1 MCTSY
6 SLKVLFF
13 TTVCLPGHLHWF
25 FMSFCWGGTQGLSW
39 HLWGIAGKLCPARAH
54 APDRLHKLCKS
65 SALGI
70 WSGYARINWACC
82 FHEVWE
88 QWVTLHRG
96 TYVEKLPARCQKKMC
111 FVTAASAVGQHML
124 QKCSGCAGNQLE
136 LGALTRSREH
146 RNPTQ
151 MSRNFSAGKEN
162 TK

>member
-1 MCTSY
+1 MY
-6 SLKVLFF
+6 LLFLKSSFF
-13 TTVCLPGHLHWF
+13 YYPLSPRSSTLVFHVILLGRNTGFELASVGICWEALPCSCSRSR
-25 FMSFCWGGTQGLSW
+25 SFTQ
-39 HLWGIAGKLCPARAH
+39 A
-54 APDRLHKLCKS
+54 CKS

-136 LGALTRSREH
+136 LGALTRSQEH

-151 MSRNFSAGKEN
+151 KSRNFSAGKEN